1 MTLQSKFYLRP
12 WAYWQWSPYA
22 HLARSMKLRH
32 ISVLKRGL
40 LGPSP
45 EASEA
50 AEATDTP
57 EDTLSRLFEF
67 SESTK
72 GGASGLSGREGG
84 RSEKGVGEGPG
95 RAVAPKIPKAPKARK
110 DGGCGG
116 RPFIVGWNIEISE
129 ELKLLQFQ
137 DVSNPLNPV
146 QFTRAKCKMWF
157 GVVVFASGSVQ

>member
-1 MTLQSKFYLRP
+1 MMLQSKPYLRP

-40 LGPSP
+40 LGPSA

-84 RSEKGVGEGPG
+84 RSRKGVGEGPG
-95 RAVAPKIPKAPKARK
+95 LVVAPKIPKAWKARK
-110 DGGCGG
+110 DVGGG
-116 RPFIVGWNIEISE
+116 PFIVRMECRNVRDIKIT
-129 ELKLLQFQ
+129 Q
-137 DVSNPLNPV
+137 DERGKGNANRE
-146 QFTRAKCKMWF
+146 FAKCQMWL
-157 GVVVFASGSVQ
+157 GVVVLASGSVQ

>member
-1 MTLQSKFYLRP
+1 MHMYFNLVTLQSNPYLRP

-45 EASEA
+45 DASEA

-57 EDTLSRLFEF
+57 EDTLSRLLEF

-95 RAVAPKIPKAPKARK
+95 LEVAPKIPKAPKVRK

-116 RPFIVGWNIEISE
+116 RPFIVGWNIGVQPSWNREISE
-129 ELKLLQFQ
+129 ELNLLQFL
-137 DVSNPLNPV
+137 SANGNAICKI
-146 QFTRAKCKMWF
+146 AK
-157 GVVVFASGSVQ
+157 